1 MRVQLCQRRLSVQRI
16 RQQRVERTRRP
27 LETEPEVDPYFEP
40 FDRLVDELVDKA
52 RPPFGEAIKRL
63 EVLLAGR
70 YDLFPAELDEEGARL
85 CDEIAAVDRAII
97 ALCQRYCEIGPHE
110 FEFGCPP
117 LHRMVQV
124 ATPRVGALILA
135 LNSYTAR
142 LNAFLDSVPRGSLN

>member
-27 LETEPEVDPYFEP
+27 LETEPEVDSYFEP

-97 ALCQRYCEIGPHE
+97 ALCQRYCESVRTNSNSDVRRCTGWS
-110 FEFGCPP
+110 
-117 LHRMVQV
+117 RS
-124 ATPRVGALILA
+124 PRPE
-135 LNSYTAR
+135 SEP
-142 LNAFLDSVPRGSLN
+142 SSWP